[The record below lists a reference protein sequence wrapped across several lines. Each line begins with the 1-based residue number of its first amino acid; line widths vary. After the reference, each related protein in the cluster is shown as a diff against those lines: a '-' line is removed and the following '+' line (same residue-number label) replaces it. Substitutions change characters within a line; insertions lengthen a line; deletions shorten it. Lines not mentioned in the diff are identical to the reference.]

1 MTHRPLQVALL
12 VSTDNDYDRKIISGV
27 SRYARDVGNWTIFF
41 EDEHLH
47 RMPSLGRWQGDG
59 VIAQLE
65 NPAIHQSIA
74 RLKVPVV
81 GVASLADLSPVLDK
95 IVCVSTNNQRIGER
109 GAEHL
114 LECGFNSFAY
124 CGVPATPLNGWSKE
138 RGRAFSSFLVRA
150 GHRCAMYAGRHRT
163 ARQWEKLQSDM
174 AAWLR
179 FLKLPVGVM
188 ACDDP
193 RARHVLEACRR
204 LGLRVPEDVA
214 VLGVDNDELMCELCH
229 PPLSSIET
237 GIREVGYEA
246 AVALDRLM
254 AGKQPKHM
262 RTLVPPGRLVARRST
277 DILTVPHE
285 QVAAALKFIRDHAAE
300 PIQVLDVARHV
311 GVSRSTLDNHFRQVV
326 GRTTHDEIE
335 RVRLN
340 IAKSFLENTDW
351 PLRIIAAKSGY
362 RNEQYMCNVLR
373 RALGRTPGQHR
384 QISRTTVGDA
394 DVSATAG
401 RTG

>member
-1 MTHRPLQVALL
+1 MTRQTFQVALL

-27 SRYARDVGNWTIFF
+27 SRYGREAGNWMIFR

-47 RMPSLGRWQGDG
+47 KMPPLGGWQGHG

-65 NPAIHQSIA
+65 NPAVHRSIA
-74 RLKVPVV
+74 RLRIPVV
-81 GVASLADLSPVLDK
+81 GVASLANLSPALDK
-95 IVCVSTNNQRIGER
+95 IVCVSTDNQRIAQR
-109 GAEHL
+109 AAEHL
-114 LECGFNSFAY
+114 LECGLDNFAY
-124 CGVPATPLNGWSKE
+124 CGVPATPRNGWSKE
-138 RGRAFSSFLVRA
+138 RGRAFSDFLTRA
-150 GHRCAMYAGRHRT
+150 GYRCAMYTGRRRT
-163 ARQWEKLQSDM
+163 ARQWEALQSQM
-174 AAWLR
+174 AAWLQS
-179 FLKLPVGVM
+179 LKLPVGVM

-214 VLGVDNDELMCELCH
+214 VLGVDNDELICELCH

-246 AVALDRLM
+246 AAALDRLL
-254 AGKQPKHM
+254 AGKQPQRM
-262 RTLVPPGRLVARRST
+262 RTLVAPGKLVARRST
-277 DILTVPHE
+277 DILTAPHE
-285 QVAAALKFIRDHAAE
+285 GVAAALRFIRDHAAE

-311 GVSRSTLDNHFRQVV
+311 GVSRSTLDNHFRAVM

-340 IAKSFLENTDW
+340 IARSLLENTDW
-351 PLRIIAAKSGY
+351 PLRTIAAKSGY
-362 RNEQYMCNVLR
+362 RNEQYMCKVLR

-384 QISRTTVGDA
+384 QVSRTRRAPKPMT
-394 DVSATAG
+394 S
-401 RTG
+401 RR

>member
-1 MTHRPLQVALL
+1 MTRRTLQVALL

-27 SRYARDVGNWTIFF
+27 SRYAQETGTWTIFC

-47 RMPSLGRWQGDG
+47 KMPSLSQWQGDG
-59 VIAQLE
+59 VIVQLE
-65 NPAIHQSIA
+65 NPAVHHSIA
-74 RLKVPVV
+74 SLKIPVV
-81 GVASLADLSPVLDK
+81 GVASLAELSPMLDK
-95 IVCVSTNNQRIGER
+95 IVCVSTNNRSMGER
-109 GAEHL
+109 GAKHL
-114 LECGFNSFAY
+114 LECGFENFGY

-138 RGRAFSSFLVRA
+138 RARAFSDFVKRA
-150 GHRCAMYAGRHRT
+150 GCRCSMYTGRHRT
-163 ARQWEKLQSDM
+163 ARQWDALQSHL
-174 AAWLR
+174 AAWLQS
-179 FLKLPVGVM
+179 LKLPVGVM

-214 VLGVDNDELMCELCH
+214 VLGADNDRLMCELCN

-237 GIREVGYEA
+237 GIRTVGYEA
-246 AVALDRLM
+246 ALALDRLM
-254 AGKQPKHM
+254 AGKRPKCM
-262 RTLVPPGRLVARRST
+262 RTLVPPGKLVARRST

-285 QVAAALKFIRDHAAE
+285 QVAAALRFIRDHATE
-300 PIQVLDVARHV
+300 PIQVLDVSKHV
-311 GVSRSTLDNHFRQVV
+311 GISRSALDSHFRQVV

-340 IAKSFLENTDW
+340 IAKSLLENTDW

-362 RNEQYMCNVLR
+362 RNEQYMCKVLR

-384 QISRTTVGDA
+384 QVSRTGSYQT
-394 DVSATAG
+394 
-401 RTG
+401 R

>member
-1 MTHRPLQVALL
+1 MKRRSLQVALL
-12 VSTDNDYDRKIISGV
+12 VSTDNDYDRKIISGI
-27 SRYARDVGNWTIFF
+27 SRYAREAGNWTIFC

-47 RMPSLGRWQGDG
+47 KMPYLGRWQGDG

-65 NPAIHQSIA
+65 NPAIHESIV
-74 RLKVPVV
+74 RLKIPVV

-95 IVCVSTNNQRIGER
+95 IVCVSTNNRRIGER

-114 LECGFNSFAY
+114 LECGFDSFAY
-124 CGVPATPLNGWSKE
+124 CGLPATPLNGWSKE
-138 RGRAFSSFLVRA
+138 RDRAFSSFLTRA
-150 GHRCAMYAGRHRT
+150 GYRCAMYTGRHRT
-163 ARQWEKLQSDM
+163 ARQWETLQSHM
-174 AAWLR
+174 AAWLQS
-179 FLKLPVGVM
+179 LKFPVGIF

-204 LGLRVPEDVA
+204 SGLRVPEDVA

-246 AVALDRLM
+246 AAALDRLM
-254 AGKQPKHM
+254 AGKQPKRM
-262 RTLVPPGRLVARRST
+262 RTLVPPGKLVARRST

-285 QVAAALKFIRDHAAE
+285 GVAAALRFIRDHATE
-300 PIQVLDVARHV
+300 PIQVLDVSRHV
-311 GVSRSTLDNHFRQVV
+311 GVSRSTLDNHFRKVV

-340 IAKSFLENTDW
+340 IARAFLENTSL

-362 RNEQYMCNVLR
+362 RNEQYMCKVLR

-384 QISRTTVGDA
+384 QVASR
-394 DVSATAG
+394 SP
-401 RTG
+401 

>member
-1 MTHRPLQVALL
+1 MVVNTKY
-12 VSTDNDYDRKIISGV
+12 DYDRKIISGI
-27 SRYARDVGNWTIFF
+27 SQYAQRVGNWIILC

-47 RMPSLGRWQGDG
+47 KMPPLGKWRGDG

-74 RLKVPVV
+74 QLQIPVV
-81 GVASLADLSPVLDK
+81 GVASLAHLSPTLDS
-95 IVCVSTNNQRIGER
+95 IACVCTDNQRIGER
-109 GAEHL
+109 AAEHL
-114 LECGFNSFAY
+114 LECGFDDFGY
-124 CGVPATPLNGWSKE
+124 CGVPATPANGWSRE
-138 RGRAFSSFLVRA
+138 RGRAFSEFLTRA
-150 GHRCAMYAGRHRT
+150 GYRCSMFTGRHRT
-163 ARQWEKLQSDM
+163 GRQWEKIQSDM

-179 FLKLPVGVM
+179 SLKLPVGVM

-204 LGLRVPEDVA
+204 LKLRVPEDVA

-229 PPLSSIET
+229 PPLSSIEQGT
-237 GIREVGYEA
+237 HQIGHEA
-246 AVALDRLM
+246 AAALDKLM
-254 AGKQPKHM
+254 TGKQPKQM

-285 QVAAALKFIRDHAAE
+285 QVAAALRFIRDHATE
-300 PIQVLDVARHV
+300 PIQVLDVSKHV
-311 GVSRSTLDNHFRQVV
+311 GVSRSTLDNHFRHVV

-340 IAKSFLENTDW
+340 IAKSLLENTDF

-384 QISRTTVGDA
+384 RDSRTTVGKTETIA
-394 DVSATAG
+394 SA
-401 RTG
+401 R